1 MIESSSSL
9 QRNQQKEH
17 INKTTIKQMKLIT
30 LHGTG
35 YFDKVKYLRDNHI
48 EIVPIDWE
56 KIFIKT
62 GDKTKNAVGLI
73 IVDKRA
79 RGKMRTDLLMKLNKS
94 KKFKTVYLV
103 CEEKVN
109 LKYAGQK
116 YIDFP
121 RSYDES
127 EQDYLKGL

>member
-1 MIESSSSL
+1 
-9 QRNQQKEH
+9 
-17 INKTTIKQMKLIT
+17 MKLIT

-48 EIVPIDWE
+48 EIVPIDWD

-94 KKFKTVYLV
+94 KKFKIVYLV

-116 YIDFP
+116 YIEFS

-127 EQDYLKGL
+127 EQDYLKEL